1 LNSTAWRIVK
11 RKFRKV
17 AFTGE
22 GARRYGGRWN
32 SKGTAVVYVA
42 QSQSLAALE
51 ILSHTESEELLRYYV
66 AISVSF
72 DSRLVVDVDVSSLP
86 KNWKTYP
93 APRSLRAIGDA
104 WVSSGKSAVLRVPS
118 VLVPSE
124 SNFLLNPRH
133 PEYTNLVIGEPL
145 RFSFDPRLFR
155 RTLKEPASET

>member
-1 LNSTAWRIVK
+1 LNFTAWRIVK
-11 RKFRKV
+11 RKFRRV

-32 SKGTAVVYVA
+32 SKGVAVVYVA

-51 ILSHTESEELLRYYV
+51 MLAHLDSAELLRYYV
-66 AISVSF
+66 AISVNF
-72 DSRLVVDVDVSSLP
+72 DSRLVLDVDVSSLP

-93 APRSLRAIGDA
+93 APMRLRAVGDA

-124 SNFLLNPRH
+124 SNFLLNPHH
-133 PEYTNLVIGEPL
+133 PEYTNLAVGEPL

-155 RTLKEPASET
+155 RTWK

>member
-1 LNSTAWRIVK
+1 LNFTAWRIVK
-11 RKFRKV
+11 RKFRRA

-32 SKGTAVVYVA
+32 SKGVAVVYVA

-51 ILSHTESEELLRYYV
+51 MLAHLDSADLLRYYV
-66 AISVSF
+66 AIPVSF
-72 DSRLVVDVDVSSLP
+72 DSRLVTEVGVSSLP
-86 KNWKTYP
+86 KNWKNYP

-124 SNFLLNPRH
+124 SNFLVNPRH
-133 PEYTNLVIGEPL
+133 SEYENLVIGEPL

-155 RTLKEPASET
+155 RHVG

>member
-1 LNSTAWRIVK
+1 LNFTAWRVVK
-11 RKFRKV
+11 RKFRRV

-32 SKGTAVVYVA
+32 SKGVAVVYVA

-51 ILSHTESEELLRYYV
+51 MLAHLDSANLLRYYV
-66 AISVSF
+66 AIPVSF
-72 DSRLVVDVDVSSLP
+72 DSRLVTEVGVSSLP
-86 KNWKTYP
+86 KNWKNYP
-93 APRSLRAIGDA
+93 APGSLRAIGDA

-133 PEYTNLVIGEPL
+133 PEYENLVIGELL

-155 RTLKEPASET
+155 RNLG

>member
-1 LNSTAWRIVK
+1 MNFTAWRVVK
-11 RKFRKV
+11 RKFRRV

-32 SKGTAVVYVA
+32 SKGVAVVYVA

-51 ILSHTESEELLRYYV
+51 MLAHLDSANLLRYYV
-66 AISVSF
+66 AIPVSF
-72 DSRLVVDVDVSSLP
+72 DSRLVTEVGVSSLP
-86 KNWKTYP
+86 KNWKNYP
-93 APRSLRAIGDA
+93 APGSLRAIGDA

-133 PEYTNLVIGEPL
+133 PEYENLVIGEPL

-155 RTLKEPASET
+155 RNLG

>member
-1 LNSTAWRIVK
+1 LNFTAWRIVK
-11 RKFRKV
+11 RKFRRA

-32 SKGTAVVYVA
+32 SKGVAVVYVA
-42 QSQSLAALE
+42 QSQSLAGLE
-51 ILSHTESEELLRYYV
+51 MLAHLDSADLLRYYV
-66 AISVSF
+66 AIPVSF
-72 DSRLVVDVDVSSLP
+72 DSRLVTEVGVSSLP
-86 KNWKTYP
+86 KNWKNYP

-124 SNFLLNPRH
+124 SNFLVNPRH
-133 PEYTNLVIGEPL
+133 SEYENLVIGEPL

-155 RTLKEPASET
+155 RHVG

>member
-1 LNSTAWRIVK
+1 LNFTAWRVVK
-11 RKFRKV
+11 RKFRRV

-32 SKGTAVVYVA
+32 SKGVAVVYVA

-51 ILSHTESEELLRYYV
+51 MLAHLDSANLLRYYV
-66 AISVSF
+66 AIPVSF
-72 DSRLVVDVDVSSLP
+72 DSRLVTEVGVSSLP
-86 KNWKTYP
+86 KNWKNYP
-93 APRSLRAIGDA
+93 APGSLRAIGDA

-133 PEYTNLVIGEPL
+133 PEYENLVIGEPL

-155 RTLKEPASET
+155 RNLG

>member
-1 LNSTAWRIVK
+1 MNFTAWRIVK

-32 SKGTAVVYVA
+32 SKGVGVVYVA
-42 QSQSLAALE
+42 ESQSLAALE
-51 ILSHTESEELLRYYV
+51 MLAHLGSGDLLRYYV
-66 AISVSF
+66 AIPVSF
-72 DSRLVVDVDVSSLP
+72 EPRLVVDVDVSTLP

-104 WVSSGKSAVLRVPS
+104 WVASGKSAVLRVPS

-133 PEYTNLVIGEPL
+133 PEYINLVIGEPL

-155 RTLKEPASET
+155 RTLKQPPSEA